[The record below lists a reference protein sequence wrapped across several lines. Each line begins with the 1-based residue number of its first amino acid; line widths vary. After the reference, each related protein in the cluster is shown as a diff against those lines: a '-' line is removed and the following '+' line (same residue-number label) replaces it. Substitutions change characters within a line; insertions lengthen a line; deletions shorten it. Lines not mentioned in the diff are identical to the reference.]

1 MLGGFLFIHSTI
13 HRRARGVTM
22 AASRTTRRSG
32 AGDGWGGPAKGAS
45 DHNPAPQFE
54 PGNQSS
60 VGRPNPSLS
69 GIEKA
74 QALKDH
80 LYKLATEAEREET
93 QVRAAEAW
101 LNRHEGSPV
110 ARTVNYNSTDVTA
123 LDDRALADRRAELE
137 RDIGSGSGGTA

>member
-1 MLGGFLFIHSTI
+1 
-13 HRRARGVTM
+13 M
-22 AASRTTRRSG
+22 ASSRTTRRSTETG

-45 DHNPAPQFE
+45 EHIPAPQFE
-54 PGNQSS
+54 PGNQSA
-60 VGRPNPSLS
+60 VGHAGPNLS

-80 LYKLATEAEREET
+80 LYKLATRAEREET